1 VDRYFKL
8 KNPQILSR
16 MLPEIRQRYNISF
29 TEETYEAF
37 VAQIKNDFPD
47 TLEFRIA
54 ETPAF
59 IPKALTQRLVQAGE
73 DIIDVMIQPDFKAK
87 TERAIPAD
95 QRVPNEPDI
104 CTLLTLDFAVCKD
117 EEGEFTPQLIEMQGF
132 ATLYGYQAYIGD
144 MYKRFFYCPQG
155 FTEYFNGLDR
165 DGYIAELHRLFIG
178 EGNAENTIL
187 LEIYPE
193 IQKTRID
200 FAVTKDLLGIESVCL
215 TKVRKDG
222 RKLYYEK
229 DGRRIDIQRIYN
241 RVIFDDLQNYPDL
254 VTEFKLTDDVDVEWI
269 AHPNW
274 FYRAS
279 KFTLPLLNSPFVPK
293 SYFLHELPEYPA
305 DLENYVLKPL
315 FSFAGSGVKLHI
327 TREDLDAISDKENF
341 LLQRKVNYEPVVES
355 PTGGVKLEIR
365 LMYVWHE
372 GEARPKLITN
382 LSRMSKGEM
391 IGVRFNKNFDWVGGN
406 ICFFEE

>member
-1 VDRYFKL
+1 
-8 KNPQILSR
+8 
-16 MLPEIRQRYNISF
+16 MLPEIRQRYNASF
-29 TEETYEAF
+29 TEATYQAF
-37 VAQIKNDFPD
+37 VAQINEDFPN
-47 TLEFRIA
+47 TLEFRVA

-59 IPKALTQRLVQAGE
+59 IPKALTQKLIQAGE
-73 DIIDVMIQPDFKAK
+73 DIIDVMTQPDFKAK

-95 QRVPNEPDI
+95 QRVPNEPET

-117 EEGEFTPQLIEMQGF
+117 ELGEFTPQLIEMQGF

-144 MYKRFFYCPQG
+144 MYKRFFYCPEG

-165 DGYIAELHRLFIG
+165 DRYIAELHRLFIG
-178 EGNAENTIL
+178 EGKAENTIL

-193 IQKTRID
+193 IQKTRVD
-200 FAVTKDLLGIESVCL
+200 FAVTKDILGIESVCL
-215 TKVRKDG
+215 TKVHKDG

-241 RVIFDDLQNYPDL
+241 RVIFDDLQNYQDL
-254 VTEFKLTDDVDVEWI
+254 VTEFQLTDEVDVEWI

-279 KFTLPLLNSPFVPK
+279 KFTLPLLDSPFVPK

-365 LMYVWHE
+365 LMYVWHQ
-372 GEARPKLITN
+372 GAARPKLITN

>member
-1 VDRYFKL
+1 
-8 KNPQILSR
+8 
-16 MLPEIRQRYNISF
+16 MLPEIRQRYNASF
-29 TEETYEAF
+29 TEETYQAF
-37 VAQIKNDFPD
+37 VAQINEDFPN
-47 TLEFRIA
+47 TLEFRVA

-59 IPKALTQRLVQAGE
+59 IPKALTQKLVQAGE

-117 EEGEFTPQLIEMQGF
+117 DQGEYTPQLIEMQGF

-144 MYKRFFYCPQG
+144 VYKRFFYCPEG
-155 FTEYFNGLDR
+155 FTEYFHGLDR
-165 DGYIAELHRLFIG
+165 EGYIAELQRLFIG
-178 EGNAENTIL
+178 DGKVENTIL

-200 FAVTKDLLGIESVCL
+200 FAVTKDILGIESVCL
-215 TKVRKDG
+215 TKVHKDG

-229 DGRRIDIQRIYN
+229 EGRRIDIQRIYN

-279 KFTLPLLNSPFVPK
+279 KFTLPLLDSPFVPK

-327 TREDLDAISDKENF
+327 TREDLDSISDKENF

-365 LMYVWHE
+365 LMYVWHQ

>member
-1 VDRYFKL
+1 
-8 KNPQILSR
+8 

-117 EEGEFTPQLIEMQGF
+117 EEGEYTPQLIEMQGF

-327 TREDLDAISDKENF
+327 TAEDLDAISDKENF

-365 LMYVWHE
+365 LMYVWHQ

>member
-1 VDRYFKL
+1 
-8 KNPQILSR
+8 
-16 MLPEIRQRYNISF
+16 MLPEIRQRYNASF
-29 TEETYEAF
+29 TEETYQAF
-37 VAQIKNDFPD
+37 VSQIKEDFPN
-47 TLEFRIA
+47 TLEFRVA

-59 IPKALTQRLVQAGE
+59 IPKALTQKLIQAGE

-95 QRVPNEPDI
+95 QRVPNEPDT

-117 EEGEFTPQLIEMQGF
+117 DQGEYTPQLIEMQGF

-144 MYKRFFYCPQG
+144 MYKRFFYFPGG

-165 DGYIAELHRLFIG
+165 EGYIAELQRLFIG
-178 EGNAENTIL
+178 DGDAENTIL

-200 FAVTKDLLGIESVCL
+200 FAVTKDILGIEPICL

-279 KFTLPLLNSPFVPK
+279 KFTLPLLDSPFVPK
-293 SYFLHELPEYPA
+293 SYFLHELAEYPA

-327 TREDLDAISDKENF
+327 TKDDLDSISDKENF

-365 LMYVWHE
+365 LMYVWHQ

>member
-1 VDRYFKL
+1 
-8 KNPQILSR
+8 
-16 MLPEIRQRYNISF
+16 MLPEIRQRYNDSF
-29 TEETYEAF
+29 TEAAYQAF
-37 VAQIKNDFPD
+37 VAQIKEDFPN
-47 TLEFRIA
+47 TLEFRVA

-59 IPKALTQRLVQAGE
+59 IPKALTQKLVQAGE

-117 EEGEFTPQLIEMQGF
+117 DQGEYTPQLIEMQGF
-132 ATLYGYQAYIGD
+132 ATLYGYQAYIGNL
-144 MYKRFFYCPQG
+144 YKRFFYCPEG
-155 FTEYFNGLDR
+155 FNEYFHGLDR
-165 DGYIAELHRLFIG
+165 EGYIAELHRLFIG
-178 EGNAENTIL
+178 DGNAENTIL

-193 IQKTRID
+193 IQKTRVD
-200 FAVTKDLLGIESVCL
+200 FAVTKAILDIESVCL
-215 TKVRKDG
+215 TKVHKDG

-229 DGRRIDIQRIYN
+229 EGRRIDIHRIYN

-279 KFTLPLLNSPFVPK
+279 KFTLPLLDSPFVPK

-365 LMYVWHE
+365 LMYVWHQ

>member
-1 VDRYFKL
+1 
-8 KNPQILSR
+8 
-16 MLPEIRQRYNISF
+16 MLPEIRQRYNASF
-29 TEETYEAF
+29 TEETYQAF
-37 VAQIKNDFPD
+37 VAQIKEDFPN
-47 TLEFRIA
+47 TLEFRVA

-59 IPKALTQRLVQAGE
+59 IPKALTQKLIQAGE
-73 DIIDVMIQPDFKAK
+73 DIVDVMIQPDFKAK
-87 TERAIPAD
+87 TERAIPDD

-117 EEGEFTPQLIEMQGF
+117 DQGEYTPQLIEMQGF

-165 DGYIAELHRLFIG
+165 DGYIAELQRLFIG
-178 EGNAENTIL
+178 DGKAENTIL

-200 FAVTKDLLGIESVCL
+200 FAVTKDILGIESVCL

-229 DGRRIDIQRIYN
+229 DGHRIDIHRIYN

-279 KFTLPLLNSPFVPK
+279 KFTLPLLDSPFVPK

-327 TREDLDAISDKENF
+327 TKEDLDSISDKENF

-365 LMYVWHE
+365 MMYVWHQ

>member
-1 VDRYFKL
+1 
-8 KNPQILSR
+8 
-16 MLPEIRQRYNISF
+16 MLPEIRQRYNASF
-29 TEETYEAF
+29 TEETYQAF
-37 VAQIKNDFPD
+37 VAQINEDFPN
-47 TLEFRIA
+47 TLEFRVA

-59 IPKALTQRLVQAGE
+59 IPKALTQKLVQAGE

-117 EEGEFTPQLIEMQGF
+117 DQGEYTPQLIEMQGF

-144 MYKRFFYCPQG
+144 LYKRSFYFPEG
-155 FTEYFNGLDR
+155 FTEYFHGLDR
-165 DGYIAELHRLFIG
+165 EGYIAELQRLFIDD
-178 EGNAENTIL
+178 GNAENTIL

-193 IQKTRID
+193 IQKTRVD
-200 FAVTKDLLGIESVCL
+200 FAVTKAILGIESVCL

-229 DGRRIDIQRIYN
+229 EDRRIDIRRIYN

-254 VTEFKLTDDVDVEWI
+254 VTDFKLTDDVEVEWI

-279 KFTLPLLNSPFVPK
+279 KFTLPLLDSPFVPK

-327 TREDLDAISDKENF
+327 TVEDLDAISDKENF

-365 LMYVWHE
+365 LMYVWHQ

-391 IGVRFNKNFDWVGGN
+391 IGVRFNKDFDWVGGN

>member
-1 VDRYFKL
+1 
-8 KNPQILSR
+8 
-16 MLPEIRQRYNISF
+16 MLPEIRQRYNDSF
-29 TEETYEAF
+29 TEAAYQAF
-37 VAQIKNDFPD
+37 VAQINEDFPN
-47 TLEFRIA
+47 TLEFRVA

-59 IPKALTQRLVQAGE
+59 IPKALTQKLVQAGE

-117 EEGEFTPQLIEMQGF
+117 DQGEFIPQLIEMQGF

-144 MYKRFFYCPQG
+144 LYKRFFYCPEG
-155 FTEYFNGLDR
+155 FNEYFHGLDR
-165 DGYIAELHRLFIG
+165 EGYIAELHRLFIG
-178 EGNAENTIL
+178 DGNAENTIL

-200 FAVTKDLLGIESVCL
+200 FAVTKAILGIESVCL

-229 DGRRIDIQRIYN
+229 EGRRIDIQRIYN

-279 KFTLPLLNSPFVPK
+279 KFTLPLLDSPFVPK

-365 LMYVWHE
+365 LMYVWHQ

>member
-1 VDRYFKL
+1 
-8 KNPQILSR
+8 
-16 MLPEIRQRYNISF
+16 MLPEIRQRYNDSF
-29 TEETYEAF
+29 TEAAYHAF
-37 VAQIKNDFPD
+37 VAQINEDFPN
-47 TLEFRIA
+47 TLEFRVA

-59 IPKALTQRLVQAGE
+59 IPKALTQKLVQAGE

-117 EEGEFTPQLIEMQGF
+117 DQGEYTPQLIEMQGF

-144 MYKRFFYCPQG
+144 IYKRFFYCPDG
-155 FTEYFNGLDR
+155 FTEYFHGLDR
-165 DGYIAELHRLFIG
+165 EGYIAELQRLFIG
-178 EGNAENTIL
+178 DGKAENTIL

-200 FAVTKDLLGIESVCL
+200 FAVTKAILGIESVCL
-215 TKVRKDG
+215 TKVHKDG

-229 DGRRIDIQRIYN
+229 EGRRIDIQRIYN

-279 KFTLPLLNSPFVPK
+279 KFTLPLLDSPFVPK

-365 LMYVWHE
+365 LMYVWHQ

>member
-1 VDRYFKL
+1 
-8 KNPQILSR
+8 
-16 MLPEIRQRYNISF
+16 MLPEIRQRYNTSF
-29 TEETYEAF
+29 TEETYKAF

-200 FAVTKDLLGIESVCL
+200 FAVTKDLLGIEPVCL

-327 TREDLDAISDKENF
+327 TKEDLDAISDKENF
-341 LLQRKVNYEPVVES
+341 LLQRKVNYEPVIES

>member
-1 VDRYFKL
+1 
-8 KNPQILSR
+8 
-16 MLPEIRQRYNISF
+16 MLPEIRQRYNASF
-29 TEETYEAF
+29 TEEAYHAF
-37 VAQIKNDFPD
+37 VEQIKADFPN

-54 ETPAF
+54 ETPTF
-59 IPKALTQRLVQAGE
+59 IPKALTEKLVQAGE
-73 DIIDVMIQPDFKAK
+73 DIVDVMVSPDFTAK
-87 TERAIPAD
+87 TDRAIPAEH
-95 QRVPNEPDI
+95 RVPNEPNT

-117 EEGEFTPQLIEMQGF
+117 ENGEPTPQLIEMQGF

-144 MYKRFFYCPQG
+144 MYKRFFYCPPN
-155 FTEYFNGLDR
+155 FTQYFNGLDR
-165 DGYIAELHRLFIG
+165 DGYIAELHKIFIG
-178 EGNAENTIL
+178 DGKPENTIL

-200 FAVTKDLLGIESVCL
+200 FAVTKDLWDIESVCL

-222 RKLYYEK
+222 RQLYYEK
-229 DGRRIDIQRIYN
+229 DGRRIEIHRIYN
-241 RVIFDDLQNYPDL
+241 RVIVDDLEKYPDL
-254 VTEFKLTDDVDVEWI
+254 VTEFKLTDDVDVQWI

-274 FYRAS
+274 FFRAS
-279 KFTLPLLNSPFVPK
+279 KFTLPLLDSPYVPK
-293 SYFLHELPEYPA
+293 SYFLHELSEYPA

-327 TREDLDAISDKENF
+327 TKADLDEIEDKENF

-355 PTGGVKLEIR
+355 PTGGVKVEIR
-365 LMYVWHE
+365 LMYVWHP

-391 IGVRFNKNFDWVGGN
+391 IGVRFNKDFDWVGGN

>member
-1 VDRYFKL
+1 
-8 KNPQILSR
+8 
-16 MLPEIRQRYNISF
+16 MLPEIRQRYNASF
-29 TEETYEAF
+29 TEANYQAF
-37 VAQIKNDFPD
+37 VAQINEDFPN
-47 TLEFRIA
+47 TLEFRVA

-59 IPKALTQRLVQAGE
+59 IPKALTQKLVQAGE

-117 EEGEFTPQLIEMQGF
+117 DQGEYTPQLIEMQGF
-132 ATLYGYQAYIGD
+132 ATLYGYQAYIGGL
-144 MYKRFFYCPQG
+144 YKRFFYCPEG
-155 FTEYFNGLDR
+155 FTEYFHGLDR
-165 DGYIAELHRLFIG
+165 EGYIAELHRLFIG
-178 EGNAENTIL
+178 DGNAENTIL

-200 FAVTKDLLGIESVCL
+200 FAVTKDILGIEPVCL

-279 KFTLPLLNSPFVPK
+279 KFTLPLLDSPFVPK

-327 TREDLDAISDKENF
+327 TVDDLDAISDKENF

-365 LMYVWHE
+365 LMYVWHQ
-372 GEARPKLITN
+372 GEARPNLITN

>member
-1 VDRYFKL
+1 
-8 KNPQILSR
+8 
-16 MLPEIRQRYNISF
+16 MLPEIRQRYNASF
-29 TEETYEAF
+29 TDETYEAF
-37 VAQIKNDFPD
+37 VAQIKEDFPN
-47 TLEFRIA
+47 TLEFRVA

-95 QRVPNEPDI
+95 QRVPNEPDL

-117 EEGEFTPQLIEMQGF
+117 EQGEFTPQLIEMQGF

-144 MYKRFFYCPQG
+144 MYKRFFYCPNG

-165 DGYIAELHRLFIG
+165 DGYIAELQRLFIG

-200 FAVTKDLLGIESVCL
+200 FAVTKDILGIESVCL

-293 SYFLHELPEYPA
+293 SYFLHELAEYPA

-365 LMYVWHE
+365 LMYVWHQ

>member
-1 VDRYFKL
+1 
-8 KNPQILSR
+8 
-16 MLPEIRQRYNISF
+16 MLPEIRQRYNASF
-29 TEETYEAF
+29 TEETYQTF
-37 VAQIKNDFPD
+37 VAQIKEDFPN
-47 TLEFRIA
+47 TLEFRVA

-117 EEGEFTPQLIEMQGF
+117 EQGEFTPQLIEMQGF

-165 DGYIAELHRLFIG
+165 DGYIAELQRLFIG
-178 EGNAENTIL
+178 EGKAENTIL

-200 FAVTKDLLGIESVCL
+200 FAVTKDILGIEAVCL

-229 DGRRIDIQRIYN
+229 DGCRIDIQRIYN

-327 TREDLDAISDKENF
+327 TKEDLDAISDKENF

-365 LMYVWHE
+365 LMYVWHQ

>member
-1 VDRYFKL
+1 
-8 KNPQILSR
+8 
-16 MLPEIRQRYNISF
+16 MLPEIRQRYNASF
-29 TEETYEAF
+29 TDETYEAF
-37 VAQIKNDFPD
+37 VAQIKEDFPN
-47 TLEFRIA
+47 TLEFRVA

-117 EEGEFTPQLIEMQGF
+117 EQGEFTPQLIEMQGF

-144 MYKRFFYCPQG
+144 MYKRFFYCPKG

-165 DGYIAELHRLFIG
+165 DGYIAELQRLFIG
-178 EGNAENTIL
+178 EGKAENTIL

-200 FAVTKDLLGIESVCL
+200 FAVTKDILGIESVCL

-293 SYFLHELPEYPA
+293 SYFLHELAEYPA

-365 LMYVWHE
+365 LMYVWHQ

>member
-1 VDRYFKL
+1 
-8 KNPQILSR
+8 
-16 MLPEIRQRYNISF
+16 MLPEIRQRYNDSF
-29 TEETYEAF
+29 TEAAYQAF
-37 VAQIKNDFPD
+37 VAQINEDFPN
-47 TLEFRIA
+47 TLEFRVA

-59 IPKALTQRLVQAGE
+59 IPKALTQKLVQAGE
-73 DIIDVMIQPDFKAK
+73 DIFDVMIQPDFKAK

-117 EEGEFTPQLIEMQGF
+117 DQGEFTPQLIEMQGF

-144 MYKRFFYCPQG
+144 LYKRFFYCPEG
-155 FTEYFNGLDR
+155 FNEYFHGLDR
-165 DGYIAELHRLFIG
+165 EGYIAELHRLFIG
-178 EGNAENTIL
+178 DGNAENTIL

-200 FAVTKDLLGIESVCL
+200 FAVTKAILGIESVCL

-229 DGRRIDIQRIYN
+229 EGRRIDIQRIYN

-279 KFTLPLLNSPFVPK
+279 KFTLPLLDSPFVPK

-365 LMYVWHE
+365 LMYVWHQ